1 MLHRSE
7 EESLSLVKSLATRAS
22 RAASGLHKKNVCIFI
37 EQFYAN
43 SAPEDILSIPADDL
57 LAASLSAWSHFQKRT
72 PHKAQVRVFN
82 PSRLPKGKC
91 WSSAHTVIEIVN
103 DDMPFLVDSVANALR
118 ENNCIV
124 HIVTHPIFR
133 VRRDKSGRLTHLF
146 AEEGSEDGTTAE
158 SVMHVEINEQTEP
171 QVLAEI
177 LALLESVLTDVRAA
191 VGDWCAMRVKIADVI
206 AELDSLPPPLPQ
218 EDLDE
223 AKSFLRW
230 VEDNHFTFLGYRE
243 FSFTTKGKPAQLR
256 IEAESSLGILR
267 KMSTTLFEGLQD
279 QAGLPPD
286 IADFIRTPSVLM
298 VSKANRRSTVHR
310 ATHFDTIGI
319 KKFDRGGNVTGKQL
333 FTGLFTS
340 DVYNQAVRDI
350 PVLRG
355 KVDTIVSRAGF
366 HPNSHDG
373 KALLHILETL
383 PRDELLQV
391 DAETLLQT
399 SLGILRLQDRQRVA
413 LFVHRDPFGRYVS
426 CLVYVPRDRF
436 DTRLRLAMQDAL
448 GDGFGGEVTAH
459 YTQVTDSPL
468 ARLHIIFKTQPGVA
482 APRAIADIE
491 NDLIEIARDWRDD
504 LSQSLID
511 EYGEKKG
518 LELFQLYGE
527 AFPTAY
533 CERFEIT
540 EAVADIHLFDTGL
553 DTGAVGLNLYR
564 MAGAP
569 GNELRFKLYHHD
581 EPLPLSDALPM
592 LENMGL
598 KVIDEIPYLIEPKG
612 TRSTASNGSGNHIY
626 IHDFGMVMRS
636 GAEVDIDRIKALF
649 EEAFT
654 CIWSGQME
662 NDGFNKLVLD
672 AGLSWRRIV
681 ILRAYCKFLLQAK
694 IPFSQAYMEETL
706 ARNPGIT
713 RDIVQLFESLFDPQA
728 QKTAAK
734 EQKTLLKRIEAALE
748 NVASLD
754 EDRILQR
761 YVNAV
766 QSTLRTNFYQ
776 KTADGAAKSYLSLK
790 LDSHKIDD
798 MPLPR
803 PLVEI
808 FVHSPRVDAVHL
820 RGGRVARGGLRWSDR
835 KEDFR
840 TEILGL
846 MKSQMTKNAV
856 IVPFG
861 AKGGFVVKQPPE
873 TGGREAFLEEGIAC
887 YKTFMR
893 GLLDITD
900 NLNAGKIVP
909 PKDVIRRDDDDPY
922 LVVAADKGTAT
933 FSDIANGISQEYG
946 FWLDDAFASGGS
958 VGYDHKAM
966 GITARGAWESVKR
979 HFRETGIDVLTTEFT
994 CVGVGDMSGDVF
1006 GNGLIYS
1013 SNTKLI
1019 GAFNHLHIFIDP
1031 NPDPAA
1037 SFKERK
1043 RLFKLPRS
1051 SWTDYDEKLISKG
1064 GGIFE
1069 RAAKS
1074 IKITPKMRA
1083 AFALGPKY
1091 ALTPNELLRAMLT
1104 APMDLLWF
1112 GGIGTY
1118 IKARN
1123 ENNIDV
1129 GDRANDVIRINGNE
1143 VKAKIIGEGANL
1155 GATQLGRIDYALAGG
1170 RINTDF
1176 IDNSAGVG
1184 CSDHEVNIK
1193 ILLGDAVAQ
1202 GKLTVT
1208 QRNKMLADMTDDV
1221 SALVLMDN
1229 YRQSMALTNAQH
1241 QSIAL
1246 ADEHVRF
1253 MQTLERSGDLDRVV
1267 EFLPDDENFEQ
1278 RLAMGKGLTRPEL
1291 SVLLAY
1297 AKIVLFKDVL
1307 LSDLPDDP
1315 DLTGSLA
1322 TYFPPLIQKK
1332 FQDLIPQHRLRREII
1347 ATYVSNTLVNR
1358 TGPSF
1363 ITNLQDRTGA
1373 APHAI
1378 ARAYLAC
1385 RQVFRIAELWS
1396 GVEALDN
1403 SVPADAQTEMHLE
1416 ILDLIKRG
1424 TLWFLANGAQY
1435 GAIGGVVG
1443 AYRSPVETLDANLC
1457 EILSPALKSTRDDKA
1472 DSYIARKVPK
1482 ALAHRIANLDALA
1495 PACDIVRIAS
1505 GGGFEP
1511 TAVAKVYYGLGARF
1525 GFDWMRKAAESLA
1538 EGDEWR
1544 KLAVYGIVEDL
1555 YLYQTEL
1562 TTWIL
1567 DAAGSADVAPA
1578 IIEIWSETRRHAVQR
1593 LESLVADLKTMPMVD
1608 LAMLSVVNRELRT
1621 LISR

>member
-1 MLHRSE
+1 M
-7 EESLSLVKSLATRAS
+7 
-22 RAASGLHKKNVCIFI
+22 
-37 EQFYAN
+37 
-43 SAPEDILSIPADDL
+43 
-57 LAASLSAWSHFQKRT
+57 
-72 PHKAQVRVFN
+72 
-82 PSRLPKGKC
+82 
-91 WSSAHTVIEIVN
+91 
-103 DDMPFLVDSVANALR
+103 
-118 ENNCIV
+118 
-124 HIVTHPIFR
+124 
-133 VRRDKSGRLTHLF
+133 
-146 AEEGSEDGTTAE
+146 
-158 SVMHVEINEQTEP
+158 
-171 QVLAEI
+171 
-177 LALLESVLTDVRAA
+177 
-191 VGDWCAMRVKIADVI
+191 
-206 AELDSLPPPLPQ
+206 
-218 EDLDE
+218 
-223 AKSFLRW
+223 
-230 VEDNHFTFLGYRE
+230 
-243 FSFTTKGKPAQLR
+243 
-256 IEAESSLGILR
+256 
-267 KMSTTLFEGLQD
+267 
-279 QAGLPPD
+279 
-286 IADFIRTPSVLM
+286 
-298 VSKANRRSTVHR
+298 
-310 ATHFDTIGI
+310 
-319 KKFDRGGNVTGKQL
+319 
-333 FTGLFTS
+333 
-340 DVYNQAVRDI
+340 
-350 PVLRG
+350 
-355 KVDTIVSRAGF
+355 DTIVSRAGF

-391 DAETLLQT
+391 DVENLQQT

-436 DTRLRLAMQDAL
+436 DTRLRLAIQDVL

-468 ARLHIIFKTQPGVA
+468 ARLHIIVKTQPGVA
-482 APRAIADIE
+482 APRAIEDIE
-491 NDLIEIARDWRDD
+491 NDLIDVARDWRDD
-504 LSQSLID
+504 LSQSLVD
-511 EYGEKKG
+511 QFGETKG
-518 LELFQLYGE
+518 LELFHLYGE

-533 CERFEIT
+533 CERFDVT

-553 DTGAVGLNLYR
+553 DTGTVGLNLYR

-569 GNELRFKLYHHD
+569 GDKLRFKLYHRD
-581 EPLPLSDALPM
+581 DPLPLSDALPM

-612 TRSTASNGSGNHIY
+612 SGHQIY

-636 GAEVDIDRIKALF
+636 GVAVDIGKVKALF
-649 EEAFT
+649 EEAFS

-706 ARNPGIT
+706 ARNPGIA
-713 RDIVQLFESLFDPQA
+713 RDIVRLFESLFEPAA
-728 QKTAAK
+728 QKSADK
-734 EQKTLLKRIEAALE
+734 EQKTLLKQIEAALE

-761 YVNAV
+761 YVNVV

-776 KTADGAAKSYLSLK
+776 KTADGAAKPYLSLK
-790 LDSHKIDD
+790 LDSQKIDD
-798 MPLPR
+798 LPLPR

-873 TGGREAFLEEGIAC
+873 SGGREAFLEEGIAC
-887 YKTFMR
+887 YKTFMC

-900 NLNAGKIVP
+900 NLQAGKIVP
-909 PKDVIRRDDDDPY
+909 PKDVVRHDDDDPY

-933 FSDIANGISQEYG
+933 FSDIANGIAQEYG

-979 HFRETGIDVLTTEFT
+979 HFRETGIDALTTDFT

-1013 SNTKLI
+1013 PHTKLI
-1019 GAFNHLHIFIDP
+1019 GAFNHLHIFVDP
-1031 NPDPAA
+1031 DPDPAA
-1037 SFKERK
+1037 SFKERR

-1074 IKITPKMRA
+1074 IKITPEMRT
-1083 AFALGPKY
+1083 AFALGSKD

-1104 APMDLLWF
+1104 APIDLLWF

-1118 IKARN
+1118 IKART
-1123 ENNIDV
+1123 ENNVDV
-1129 GDRANDVIRINGNE
+1129 GDRANDVIRINGDE

-1155 GATQLGRIDYALAGG
+1155 GVTQLGRIDYALAGG

-1193 ILLGDAVAQ
+1193 ILLGDAVAK
-1202 GKLTVT
+1202 GKLTVA
-1208 QRNKMLADMTDDV
+1208 QRNKLLADMTDDV

-1241 QSIAL
+1241 QSVAL
-1246 ADEHVRF
+1246 ADEHAQF
-1253 MQTLERSGDLDRVV
+1253 MQALERSGDLDRAV
-1267 EFLPDDENFEQ
+1267 EFLPDDEIFEQ

-1297 AKIVLFKDVL
+1297 AKLVLFKDVL

-1315 DLTGSLA
+1315 NLTGSLA
-1322 TYFPPLIQKK
+1322 TYFPPLIQNK
-1332 FQDLIPQHRLRREII
+1332 FQDLIPQHRLRREIT

-1373 APHAI
+1373 APSAI

-1385 RQVFRIAELWS
+1385 RQVFGIAELWS

-1424 TLWFLANGAQY
+1424 TLWFLANGGQHQ
-1435 GAIGGVVG
+1435 AIGGVVD
-1443 AYRSPVETLDANLC
+1443 AYQSPVETLDANLC
-1457 EILSPALKSTRDDKA
+1457 EILSSALKSARDNKA

-1482 ALAHRIANLDALA
+1482 ALAYRVANLDALA
-1495 PACDIVRIAS
+1495 PACDIVRIAT
-1505 GGGFEP
+1505 GG
-1511 TAVAKVYYGLGARF
+1511 
-1525 GFDWMRKAAESLA
+1525 
-1538 EGDEWR
+1538 
-1544 KLAVYGIVEDL
+1544 
-1555 YLYQTEL
+1555 
-1562 TTWIL
+1562 
-1567 DAAGSADVAPA
+1567 
-1578 IIEIWSETRRHAVQR
+1578 
-1593 LESLVADLKTMPMVD
+1593 
-1608 LAMLSVVNRELRT
+1608 
-1621 LISR
+1621 

>member
-7 EESLSLVKSLATRAS
+7 EAKLALVKSLATRAS
-22 RAASGLHKKNVCIFI
+22 RAADKSHKKSVRLFI
-37 EQFYAN
+37 ESYYGN
-43 SAPEDILSIPADDL
+43 TAPEDILSVPPDDL
-57 LAASLSAWSHFQKRT
+57 LAASLSAWSYMQKR
-72 PHKAQVRVFN
+72 PLDKAQVRVFN
-82 PSRLPKGKC
+82 PSKLAKGKS

-103 DDMPFLVDSVANALR
+103 DDMPFLVDSVSSALQ
-118 ENNCIV
+118 ENNHIV
-124 HIVTHPIFR
+124 HIVTHPVLY
-133 VRRDKSGRLTHLF
+133 VRREKTGSLIDLVD
-146 AEEGSEDGTTAE
+146 AESAVDGAAPE
-158 SVMHVEINEQTEP
+158 SVMHVEISEQTEP
-171 QVLAEI
+171 TVLGEI
-177 LALLESVLTDVRAA
+177 RALIESVLDDVRAA
-191 VGDWCAMRVKIADVI
+191 VGEWRAMRGKIADVI
-206 AELDSLPPPLPQ
+206 AELDSSPRPLPK
-218 EDLDE
+218 EELDE

-243 FSFTTKGKPAQLR
+243 YSFSTSGKKAQLR
-256 IEAESSLGILR
+256 IEDKSGLGILR
-267 KMSTTLFEGLQD
+267 ENSTTLFEGLLG
-279 QAGLPPD
+279 QAELPPD
-286 IADFIRTPSVLM
+286 ITDFIRAPSVLM

-310 ATHFDTIGI
+310 STHLDTIGI
-319 KKFDRGGNVTGKQL
+319 KKFDRSGKVIGERL
-333 FTGLFTS
+333 FAGLFTS

-391 DAETLLQT
+391 DVENLQQT
-399 SLGILRLQDRQRVA
+399 SLGILRLQERQRVA
-413 LFVHRDPFGRYVS
+413 LFVHRDPFGRNVS

-436 DTRLRLAMQDAL
+436 DTKLRLTMQQVLA
-448 GDGFGGEVTAH
+448 DGFGGEVAAH

-468 ARLHIIFKTQPGVA
+468 ARLHIVVKTQPGIA
-482 APRAIADIE
+482 APRTIDEIE
-491 NDLIEIARDWRDD
+491 NDLIQVARDWRDD
-504 LSQSLID
+504 LNQSLVD
-511 EYGEKKG
+511 EFGEKKG
-518 LELFQLYGE
+518 LELYRTYGE

-533 CERFEIT
+533 CEEFDIT
-540 EAVADIHLFDTGL
+540 EAVADISLFDTELG
-553 DTGAVGLNLYR
+553 DSTVGLNLYR
-564 MAGAP
+564 DSDAD
-569 GNELRFKLYHHD
+569 GNVLRFKLYHWND
-581 EPLPLSDALPM
+581 PLPLSDALPM

-598 KVIDEIPYLIEPKG
+598 KVIDEIPYLIQPKG
-612 TRSTASNGSGNHIY
+612 LDHTII
-626 IHDFGMVMRS
+626 IHDFGLVMRS
-636 GAEVDIDRIKALF
+636 GADVDISRVKSQF
-649 EEAFT
+649 EEAFS
-654 CIWSGQME
+654 CVWSGQME

-672 AGLSWRRIV
+672 AGLSWRRII

-706 ARNPGIT
+706 ARNPGIA
-713 RDIVQLFESLFDPQA
+713 RDIVELFESLFDPKRQA
-728 QKTAAK
+728 TAAK
-734 EQKTLLKRIEAALE
+734 DQDRLLEQIDAALE

-766 QSTLRTNFYQ
+766 QSTVRTNFYQ
-776 KTADGAAKSYLSLK
+776 KTVDGDPKPYLSLK
-790 LDSHKIDD
+790 LDSQNIDD
-798 MPLPR
+798 LPLPR

-887 YKTFMR
+887 YKTFMC

-900 NLNAGKIVP
+900 NLVGGEIVP
-909 PKDVIRRDDDDPY
+909 PKDVVRRDEDDPY

-933 FSDIANGISQEYG
+933 FSDIANGIAQEYG

-979 HFRETGIDVLTTEFT
+979 HFRETGIDALTTDFT
-994 CVGVGDMSGDVF
+994 CVGVGDMAGDVF

-1013 SNTKLI
+1013 PHTKLI
-1019 GAFNHLHIFIDP
+1019 GAFNHLHIFVDP
-1031 NPDPAA
+1031 NPDTAA
-1037 SFKERK
+1037 SFKERN

-1051 SWTDYDEKLISKG
+1051 AWTDYDAKLISKG

-1069 RAAKS
+1069 RTAKYIPVTPEMRDAFKLGAADK
-1074 IKITPKMRA
+1074 
-1083 AFALGPKY
+1083 
-1091 ALTPNELLRAMLT
+1091 LTPNELIRAMLT
-1104 APMDLLWF
+1104 APIDLLWF

-1118 IKARN
+1118 IKSRS
-1123 ENNIDV
+1123 ENNVDV
-1129 GDRANDVIRINGNE
+1129 GDRANDVLRINGDE
-1143 VKAKIIGEGANL
+1143 VKAAIIGEGANL
-1155 GATQLGRIDYALAGG
+1155 GVTQFGRIEYALNGG

-1193 ILLGDAVAQ
+1193 ILLGAAVAQ
-1202 GKLTVT
+1202 GKLTVA
-1208 QRNKMLADMTDDV
+1208 QRNKLLADMTDDV
-1221 SALVLMDN
+1221 SELVLMDN

-1241 QSIAL
+1241 QSVAL
-1246 ADEHVRF
+1246 ADEHVQF
-1253 MQTLERSGDLDRVV
+1253 MQSLERTGDLDRSV
-1267 EFLPDDENFEQ
+1267 EFLPDDEAFEQ
-1278 RLAMGKGLTRPEL
+1278 RIVLGKGLTRPEL

-1307 LSDLPDDP
+1307 CSDLPDDP
-1315 DLTGSLA
+1315 YLTSNLA

-1332 FQDLIPQHRLRREII
+1332 FPDLIHQHRLRREII
-1347 ATYVSNTLVNR
+1347 STYVSNTLVNR

-1373 APHAI
+1373 SSDAI

-1396 GVEALDN
+1396 GVESLDN

-1424 TLWFLANGAQY
+1424 TLWFLANGGQN
-1435 GAIGGVVG
+1435 GDIGTLVD
-1443 AYRSPVETLDANLC
+1443 AYQDPVETLDANLC
-1457 EILSPALKSTRDDKA
+1457 DILSPDL
-1472 DSYIARKVPK
+1472 K
-1482 ALAHRIANLDALA
+1482 ALRDKKANGYIEREVPEALAFRIANLDALA

-1525 GFDWMRKAAESLA
+1525 GFDWMRQSAEALA
-1538 EGDEWR
+1538 DGDEWR
-1544 KLAVYGIVEDL
+1544 KLAAYGIVEDL

-1562 TTWIL
+1562 TTQVM
-1567 DAAGSADVAPA
+1567 DAAGSAEAAPA
-1578 IIEIWSETRRHAVQR
+1578 IIDLWSETRHHAVQR
-1593 LESLVADLKTMPMVD
+1593 LESLVNDLKTMPKVD

-1621 LISR
+1621 LISI